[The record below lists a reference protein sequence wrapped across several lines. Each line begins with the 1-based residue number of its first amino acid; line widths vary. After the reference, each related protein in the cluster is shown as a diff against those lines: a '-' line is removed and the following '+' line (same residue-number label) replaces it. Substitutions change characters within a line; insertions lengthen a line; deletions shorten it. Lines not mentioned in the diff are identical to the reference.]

1 MLRRV
6 STRLAVRRAVTATA
20 FASCRA
26 ASVCDMRVASVAVA
40 TPMRL
45 ASHAGLH
52 SASNAELSEEQ
63 QRTDRP
69 QQPVAPAG
77 WSASHTPGSNKF
89 RLTKNYEG
97 EELEMTLS
105 IQEKVANDEGAVNTG
120 SMSNLVLL
128 VQKGTST
135 LRFGLSIEDQELV
148 LDTVGYYKD
157 GAVLKGPQAEAELK
171 SYYSGPVISELDSHF
186 VDQFLNYLEVRGVD
200 DNLAVFVTEYAFW
213 MEQQEYERWL
223 EGIATFTR

>member
-6 STRLAVRRAVTATA
+6 SARLAVRR
-20 FASCRA
+20 
-26 ASVCDMRVASVAVA
+26 VAAVA
-40 TPMRL
+40 TCRVAPVCSARVAPAAIATSMRF
-45 ASHAGLH
+45 ASHAGLN
-52 SASNAELSEEQ
+52 SASNSELSEEQ

-77 WSASHTPGSNKF
+77 WSASHTPGSNQF
-89 RLTKNYEG
+89 RLARNYEG
-97 EELEMTLS
+97 EELEMTFS
-105 IQEKVANDEGAVNTG
+105 IQEKVANDEGATNTG
-120 SMSNLVLL
+120 SMNNVVLL

-148 LDTVGYYKD
+148 LDTVGYFKD
-157 GAVLKGPQAEAELK
+157 GAVVKGAQGEAQRK
-171 SYYSGPVISELDSHF
+171 SLYSGPVISELDSHF

-200 DNLAVFVTEYAFW
+200 DNLAVFATEYAFW